1 MAFKSSILKDLD
13 WRGLIFQ
20 TTHDE
25 LDGLL
30 DTQPVTLYCGFDPSA
45 DSLHVGNLCGIFVL
59 ANFRRHGH
67 NPVGLVGGATGLI
80 GDPSGKS
87 EERNLLTSEQI
98 ELNLAGIGGQLR
110 SILDRS
116 LEMHPETLPGPVDA
130 QPIPLVN
137 NADWMTPWS
146 VIDFLRDVGKHF
158 RVGAMLGKDSV
169 KTRLEERE
177 QGLSY
182 TEFSYM
188 LIQGYDFLH
197 LLREMNCQLQVG
209 GSDQWGNI
217 TAGTDLIRRV
227 ENKPAFGLTFPLVT
241 SSTGQKL
248 GKTEKGATWLAGER
262 TSPYEFYQYWV
273 NRDDA
278 DVIDL
283 FKKFTFMPNKDIAEQ
298 AGIIER
304 GENRGDVQ
312 RLLAHEVTWLVH
324 GKAEADK
331 AVRASKMLFGETIS
345 DLSDRELESIFSA
358 VPSTNITNAE
368 LQSGIPAIDL
378 FVTAGLVKSKGEGR
392 RLLEQ
397 GGVYV
402 NNLRIDA
409 LDHVVGPQDLASET
423 KLVLRA
429 GKKKYVVV
437 SVS

>member
-1 MAFKSSILKDLD
+1 MPFKSSILADLD
-13 WRGLIFQ
+13 ARGLIFQ

-25 LDGLL
+25 LDELL
-30 DTQPVTLYCGFDPSA
+30 AKQPVTLYCGFDPSA

-59 ANFRRHGH
+59 ATFRRHGH

-87 EERNLLTSEQI
+87 SERNLLTAEQI
-98 ELNLAGIGGQLR
+98 EANLAGIGAQLR
-110 SILDRS
+110 SILDRA
-116 LEMHPETLPGPVDA
+116 LEMHPETLPGPVDP

-137 NADWMTPWS
+137 NADWMKPWS
-146 VIDFLRDVGKHF
+146 FIDFLRDVGKHF
-158 RVGAMLGKDSV
+158 RVGAMLAKDSV
-169 KTRLEERE
+169 KNRLEERE

-197 LLREMNCQLQVG
+197 LLREMNCQLQIG

-227 ENKPAFGLTFPLVT
+227 ETKPAFGLTFPLIT

-248 GKTEKGATWLAGER
+248 GKSEKGATYLSAAR

-278 DVIDL
+278 DVINL
-283 FKKFTFMPNKDIAEQ
+283 LKKFTFLSQEDIQ
-298 AGIIER
+298 ALADTVER

-312 RLLAHEVTWLVH
+312 RKLAYEVTWLVH
-324 GKAEADK
+324 GKEEADK
-331 AVRASKMLFGETIS
+331 AVRASQMLFGEAIA
-345 DLSDRELESIFSA
+345 DLSDRDLTTIFA
-358 VPSTNITNAE
+358 EVPSTQITSSQLEN
-368 LQSGIPAIDL
+368 GIPVIDL
-378 FVTAGLVKSKGEGR
+378 FVDAGLVKSKGEGR

-402 NNLRIDA
+402 NNVRIDA
-409 LDHVVGPQDLASET
+409 LDHVVTSQHLASET
-423 KLVLRA
+423 KIVLRA
-429 GKKKYVVV
+429 GKKKYHVI
-437 SVS
+437 SVA